1 MILGKKISL
10 ILPTINEAEG
20 LGYLKEKI
28 PSSID
33 EVLIVDGD
41 SRDKTREIAESFGWK
56 VVIEKRRG
64 YGRAYKTGF
73 EKAQGEIIATADAD
87 GTYPVE
93 NIETLAQEL
102 LSNNLGFISCSRF
115 PLTDSQSMNSLN
127 QIGNLAITLAASILW
142 LHSFSDILSGM
153 WIFKKSILDQFA
165 LESDNWNFSEEIK
178 LRSFNALRDRFK
190 EIQIPYRNRLGETKL
205 MPWKVGLENIL
216 YLLKMRFEPLS
227 HKRTKS

>member
-10 ILPTINEAEG
+10 ILPTLNESEG
-20 LGYLKEKI
+20 LAYLKEKI

-41 SRDKTREIAESFGWK
+41 SRDKTREIAESFGWR
-56 VVIEKRRG
+56 VVVEKRRG

-73 EKAQGEIIATADAD
+73 EQAQGEIIATADAD

-93 NIETLAQEL
+93 NIETLAKEL
-102 LSNNLGFISCSRF
+102 LTDNLGFISYSRF
-115 PLTDSQSMNSLN
+115 PLADSQSMNRLN
-127 QIGNLAITLAASILW
+127 QIGNSAITLAASILW
-142 LHSFSDILSGM
+142 LHHFNDILSGM
-153 WIFKKSILDQFA
+153 WIFKKDVLEQFV
-165 LESDNWNFSEEIK
+165 LESDNWNFSEEVK
-178 LRSFNALRDRFK
+178 LRSYQALKDKFK

-216 YLLKMRFEPLS
+216 YMIGMRFA
-227 HKRTKS
+227 KR